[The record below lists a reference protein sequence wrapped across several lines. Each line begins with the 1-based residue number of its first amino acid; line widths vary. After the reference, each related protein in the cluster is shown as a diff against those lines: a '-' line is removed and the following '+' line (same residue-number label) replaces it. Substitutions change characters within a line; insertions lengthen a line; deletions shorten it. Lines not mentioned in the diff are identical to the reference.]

1 MSQERSGIL
10 GEILNGPASDP
21 LAPNAREAAV
31 IAQVAPAFGQDPEEY
46 VAIPVMV
53 QIDPTRQG
61 GVGQVQ
67 TSDGRLVEMVVV
79 PLMLLLPEAS
89 TNHSRVLMANGQMAD
104 PLLGMLPHMEARLV
118 VPAARIKKEVLAQM
132 RNPQGSVN

>member
-1 MSQERSGIL
+1 MSEDRSGLL
-10 GEILNGPASDP
+10 GDILNSIVVDP

-31 IAQVAPAFGQDPEEY
+31 VAQVAPAFGQDPDDY

-61 GVGQVQ
+61 GIGQVQ
-67 TSDGRLVEMVVV
+67 TSDGKFVEMVVV

-89 TNHSRVLMANGQMAD
+89 TTHSKVLLANGQMAD